1 VGVRFVHDGLIS
13 LGAAWGRVAPRRAE
27 GSQRVHLVEVGRGQ
41 ELVATIGRAVARL
54 GITDGAITLVGAV
67 HEARVSV
74 MRKSDAL
81 DDLVRDYAQPF
92 ELTGTGEITGGAVHL
107 HVTLA
112 GEDLV
117 VAGHLHSATVREFFV
132 HAYVTPLW
140 TGGTPMPKLRVHN
153 IATSLDGFAAGPSQ
167 DLEHPLGVGGERLH
181 EWIFETRYG
190 RTMIGQDGG
199 TEGTDDAFLRRG
211 DANIGATVMGRNM
224 FGPIRGDWGDSSWS
238 GWWGDE
244 PPYHHDVFVLTHH
257 PRPDLA
263 MKGGTTF
270 HFVTDGLDS
279 ALRQAFAAA
288 RGKDVRLGGG
298 AATIR
303 AALAAGLVD
312 ELHVAV
318 APILLGTGEPLF
330 ADNVAAAYE
339 VTELTP
345 SARVTHYVLTKT
357 A

>member
-1 VGVRFVHDGLIS
+1 MHLIKVG
-13 LGAAWGRVAPRRAE
+13 E
-27 GSQRVHLVEVGRGQ
+27 GEEV
-41 ELVATIGRAVARL
+41 VATIGRAVAEL
-54 GITDGAITLVGAV
+54 GLTDGSITLVGAV

-74 MRKSDAL
+74 VRKSDPR

-92 ELTGTGEITGGAVHL
+92 ELTGTGEIVGGAVHL

-117 VAGHLHSATVREFFV
+117 VAGHLHAATVREFFV
-132 HAYVTPLW
+132 HAYLTPLW
-140 TGGTPMPKLRVHN
+140 TTEGSAMPKLRVHN
-153 IATSLDGFAAGPSQ
+153 IATSLDGFAAGPAQ

-190 RTMIGQDGG
+190 RAMIGEQGG

-211 DANIGATVMGRNM
+211 DDNIGATVMGRNM
-224 FGPIRGDWGDSSWS
+224 FGPIRGGWADSSWS

-270 HFVTDGLDS
+270 HFVTDGLNS
-279 ALRQAFAAA
+279 ALSQAFAAA
-288 RGKDVRLGGG
+288 AGKDVRLGGG
-298 AATIR
+298 VSTIR
-303 AALAAGLVD
+303 AALSAGLVD
-312 ELHVAV
+312 ELHIAV
-318 APILLGTGEPLF
+318 APLLLGSGEPLF
-330 ADNVAAAYE
+330 AGNATAGYQVSE
-339 VTELTP
+339 FTP
-345 SARVTHYVLTKT
+345 SDRVTHYVLTKS